1 MSHQDHVAHAQ
12 DISHAAGHDYDK
24 GSPHLRHPQLRRM
37 VDSRINR
44 MVARQLAATGSCH
57 VLEIGAGHG
66 TFTDHLLAAG
76 ATVTVT
82 ETSRASANVLT
93 ERFAHDVRV
102 TVVHDDTGESVFDTP
117 GEWDAFVAISVLH
130 HIPDY
135 LGYLSR
141 VAERIRPGGSMF
153 SVQDPLYYPRTPTLT
168 HRLDRGAYF
177 LWRIGQGDMK
187 RGLATRWRRLRG
199 RYDESQPSD
208 LVEYHVVRQG
218 VDEKAIRDLLAP
230 RFEDFELFTYWSTQ
244 SPLLQK
250 FGEKTSHRTT
260 FGFWAQSRRG

>member
-1 MSHQDHVAHAQ
+1 MSHQEHVANAQ
-12 DISHAAGHDYDK
+12 DNWHADGHDYDK

-37 VDSRINR
+37 VDSRIAR
-44 MVARQLAATGSCH
+44 MVARQIAATGSCH

-66 TFTDHLLAAG
+66 NFTDRLLAAG

-82 ETSRASANVLT
+82 ETSRASAAVLS
-93 ERFAHDVRV
+93 ERFAHDDRV
-102 TVVHDDTGESVFDTP
+102 TVVHDETGESIFDTT
-117 GEWDAFVAISVLH
+117 GDWDAFVAISVLH

-135 LGYLSR
+135 LGFLDR
-141 VAERIRPGGSMF
+141 VAGRIRPGGSMF
-153 SVQDPLYYPRTPTLT
+153 SVQDPLFYPRLSGLT
-168 HRLDRGAYF
+168 HRMDRGAYF

-199 RYDESQPSD
+199 IYDEQQPSD

-218 VDEKAIRDLLAP
+218 VDEEAIRELLAP

-244 SPLLQK
+244 APLLQK
-250 FGEKTSHRTT
+250 LGEKTSLRTS
-260 FGFWAQSRRG
+260 FGFWAQSLRQ